1 MQWVVFLRAVN
12 VGKHNRFQPAVLA
25 KELSHLGFVNVGGVG
40 TFVVRKATSASAL
53 RTALLTKL
61 PVKCDVMICRAKE
74 IVELVGITPFKG
86 EVFDNDRRGFVTVL
100 AKAPANIRKLPI
112 YAPDAKNWEVKIVQI
127 TGMCVVSLW
136 RRLRENALYPNQ
148 VIEKK
153 FTVAATTRSWNTILK
168 VGELLQL

>member
-12 VGKHNRFQPAVLA
+12 VGKHNRFQPGVLA
-25 KELSHLGFVNVGGVG
+25 KELSHLGFVNVGAVG

-53 RTALLTKL
+53 RTALLAKL
-61 PVKCDVMICRAKE
+61 PVKCEMMICRAKV
-74 IVELVGITPFKG
+74 IVELVRTAPFTG
-86 EVFDNDRRGFVTVL
+86 EMFDNDRRGFVTVL
-100 AKAPANIRKLPI
+100 AKAPADMPKLPI
-112 YAPDAKNWEVKIVQI
+112 YAPDVKNWEVKIVQI
-127 TGMCVVSLW
+127 NGICVVSLW

-153 FTVAATTRSWNTILK
+153 FALAATTRSWNTILK